1 MGHSPPIEYRLRSSD
16 VWEVAAIYATGFP
29 IVGMDVE
36 DGRVFFTFPDG
47 GEQLAEA
54 VDAHR
59 SARLKIPTLT
69 MRRAFY
75 HVRGLIAELRHD
87 GSR

>member
-1 MGHSPPIEYRLRSSD
+1 MTHLVPIEHRLRSSD
-16 VWEVAAIYATGFP
+16 VWEVAALYATGFP

-47 GEQLAEA
+47 GQAFAEA

-59 SARLKIPTLT
+59 NARLKVPTLT